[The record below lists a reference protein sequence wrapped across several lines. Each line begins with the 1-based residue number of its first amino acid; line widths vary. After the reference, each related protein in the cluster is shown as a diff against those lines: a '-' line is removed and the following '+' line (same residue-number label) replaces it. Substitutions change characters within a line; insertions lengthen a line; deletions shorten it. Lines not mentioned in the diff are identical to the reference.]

1 MKRVFVI
8 ELFGHEMCLLSV
20 VQSLRHCEGLE
31 IHVISSDRVTKNA
44 MKSSFFPDDVAWHDI
59 RSEEPRSNR
68 PLKNAGNFRRLLSD
82 VLRVVSSHSERNDLV
97 FTNTVE
103 CDLSRLLLNNLVEPL
118 NAKGL
123 KVFIGI
129 HNSFLFMSRFA
140 EELEK
145 DLKKYYSL
153 PLEKRFRKKHIPVFL
168 SAPMAEMALRYRRTN
183 LRDIAAS
190 VAGYYVFGEQVITP
204 NNSKAKLV
212 FSAKPVNPDVVNLR
226 LKRLNVIAHGDNKL
240 VFTVTGRVDLYRR
253 DYISV
258 LKAFEHVDPR
268 KFELVLLGELADD
281 GVRKI
286 IDYSVIRSAIRTFDR
301 RVSEDEFEDWIGKTD
316 FIIAP
321 VSEIPPYGKFKI
333 SGNPGDALSAG
344 IPLIIP
350 QRYYEGKTPP
360 GTLSY
365 TDSESLKEKIEEL
378 IENRN
383 YSASISNEALD
394 RTLSIADG
402 LERNASVCRLL
413 SDL

>member
-20 VQSLRHCEGLE
+20 VKSLRHCEGLE

-68 PLKNAGNFRRLLSD
+68 PFKNAGNFRRLLSD

-103 CDLSRLLLNNLVEPL
+103 CDLSHLLLNNLIEPL

-129 HNSFLFMSRFA
+129 HNSFLFMSGFA
-140 EELEK
+140 AELEK
-145 DLKKYYSL
+145 DLKRYYSL
-153 PLEKRFRKKHIPVFL
+153 PLESRFRKKGFPPFL
-168 SAPMAEMALRYRRTN
+168 SAIMAKMVLRYRRAN
-183 LRDIAAS
+183 LRTIAAS
-190 VAGYYVFGEQVITP
+190 AAGYFVFGEQVLTP
-204 NNSKAKLV
+204 SSPKARLV
-212 FSAKPVNPDVVNLR
+212 FSSKPVDLDVVSLR
-226 LKRLNVIAHGDNKL
+226 RKRIYEIDQNKDRL
-240 VFTVTGRVDLYRR
+240 VFTVTGRVDLHRR

-258 LKAFEHVDPR
+258 LTSFEQIDAS
-268 KFELVLLGELADD
+268 KFQLVFLGEFADEK
-281 GVRKI
+281 VRKLV
-286 IDYSVIRSAIRTFDR
+286 SNSSIRSSITTFDR
-301 RVSEDEFEDWIGKTD
+301 RVSEEEFENWISKTD

-350 QRYYEGKTPP
+350 KRYYEGNTPL
-360 GTLSY
+360 GTLFYS
-365 TDSESLKEKIEEL
+365 DSESLKEKIEEL

-402 LERNASVCRLL
+402 LERAASVCNIL
-413 SDL
+413 SDA